1 MILNYASDQIREKI
15 KLTMH
20 LTQNNKAYSDS
31 DVQVMPSTN

>member
-20 LTQNNKAYSDS
+20 IAQNNKPFLEN